1 MSQTIKRLGAVRF
14 SQPTTLAAR
23 RSETPVFAKQEVDF
37 VDPEWGDIIETVKSF
52 ASLDDDWD
60 AGGSV
65 APEPSLVYMSIEL
78 ARQLEA
84 AAYPAPSRVI
94 AGVNGTVSFEFA
106 GEPFTE
112 IEVVSP
118 YAAEIFENGKLVN
131 TLHADV
137 DS

>member
-1 MSQTIKRLGAVRF
+1 MQFRL
-14 SQPTTLAAR
+14 
-23 RSETPVFAKQEVDF
+23 ETVDF
-37 VDPEWGDIIETVKSF
+37 LELSEYSMEPEWGEIIETVKSF

-65 APEPSLVYMSIEL
+65 APEPSLAHMSIEL